1 MGVAF
6 VTTLTNGNLNLWRV
20 HLCLCLLSASLGLY
34 NNVLVFRDMMLKYFD
49 LQRYTAQH
57 REQLQAAVSRVVNS
71 GWYLLGNEVK
81 AFENAYA
88 QYIGTAHCVAC
99 GNGLD
104 ALSLIFKA
112 YMERGLLHP
121 GDEVLVPANTYIASI
136 ISITSSGLMPVLVEP
151 HLDTFQIDAQQMVKH
166 VGPRTKALLIVHLYG
181 KCAFTNELLSLCS
194 EHELLVIEDNAQ
206 AHGCLWNDKR
216 TGSIGHAAAHSFY
229 PGKNL
234 GALGDAGGVTTNDEV
249 LAGIIRAIANYGSNK
264 KYVFQYVGQN
274 SRMDEV
280 QAAVL
285 SEKLKWLDQDNQRR
299 TAIAQHYVEGIS
311 NENITLP
318 TRDYLV
324 NNVFHIFP
332 VLCAQREKLQQELH
346 QRGIE
351 TIIHY
356 PIPPHKQ
363 QCYSHWAQLSMP
375 ITERIHNE
383 ELSLPLNP
391 TMTDDEVQ
399 LVISQVSD
407 IKL

>member
-1 MGVAF
+1 
-6 VTTLTNGNLNLWRV
+6 
-20 HLCLCLLSASLGLY
+20 
-34 NNVLVFRDMMLKYFD
+34 MLKYFD

-57 REQLQAAVSRVVNS
+57 RKQLQEAVRRVVDS
-71 GWYLLGNEVK
+71 GWYLLGNEVN
-81 AFENAYA
+81 AFEKSYA

-112 YMERGLLHP
+112 YIEKGLLHE
-121 GDEVLVPANTYIASI
+121 GDEILVPANTYIASI
-136 ISITSSGLMPVLVEP
+136 ISITSNGLVPILVEP
-151 HLDTFQIDAQQMVKH
+151 NPNTFQIDAQQLAKH
-166 VGPRTKALLIVHLYG
+166 IGRRTKGLLIVHLYG
-181 KCAFTNELLSLCS
+181 KCAFTDDLVSVCTQ
-194 EHELLVIEDNAQ
+194 HQLLVIEDNAQ
-206 AHGCLWNDKR
+206 AHGSLWNGQR
-216 TGSIGHAAAHSFY
+216 TGSIGHAAGHSFY

-234 GALGDAGGVTTNDEV
+234 GALGDAGAVTTNDEE
-249 LAGIIRAIANYGSNK
+249 LANIIRALGNYGSSK
-264 KYVFQYVGQN
+264 KYVFDYVGQN

-285 SEKLKWLDQDNQRR
+285 NEKLKWLDRDNERR
-299 TAIAQHYVEGIS
+299 VAIAQRYINSIRNTDV
-311 NENITLP
+311 TLP
-318 TRDYLV
+318 TEAYLA

-332 VLCAQREKLQQELH
+332 VLCAKREQLQLELH

-363 QCYSHWAQLSMP
+363 HCYSEWNGLSLP
-375 ITERIHNE
+375 ITERIHRE

-391 TMTDDEVQ
+391 TMTDEEVDM
-399 LVISQVSD
+399 VIAQMCD

>member
-1 MGVAF
+1 
-6 VTTLTNGNLNLWRV
+6 
-20 HLCLCLLSASLGLY
+20 
-34 NNVLVFRDMMLKYFD
+34 MLKYFD

-57 REQLQAAVSRVVNS
+57 HEQLQEAVRRVVDS
-71 GWYLLGNEVK
+71 GWYLLGNEVN
-81 AFENAYA
+81 AFERAYA

-112 YMERGLLHP
+112 YIEKGLLHE
-121 GDEVLVPANTYIASI
+121 GDEILVPANTYIASI
-136 ISITSSGLMPVLVEP
+136 ISITSNGLIPILVEP
-151 HLDTFQIDAQQMVKH
+151 NPDTFQIDAQQLAKH
-166 VGPRTKALLIVHLYG
+166 IGRRTKALLIVHLYG
-181 KCAFTNELLSLCS
+181 KCAFTDDLVSVCTQ
-194 EHELLVIEDNAQ
+194 HQLLVIEDNAQ
-206 AHGCLWNDKR
+206 AHGCLWNKQR
-216 TGSIGHAAAHSFY
+216 TGGIGHAAGHSFY

-234 GALGDAGGVTTNDEV
+234 GALGDAGAVTTNDEE
-249 LAGIIRAIANYGSNK
+249 LANIIRALGNYGSSK
-264 KYVFQYVGQN
+264 KYVFDYVGQN

-285 SEKLKWLDQDNQRR
+285 NEKLKWLDRDNERR
-299 TAIAQHYVEGIS
+299 VAIAQRYINSIRNTDV
-311 NENITLP
+311 TLP
-318 TRDYLV
+318 TEAYLA

-332 VLCAQREKLQQELH
+332 VLCAKREQLQLELR

-363 QCYSHWAQLSMP
+363 QSYSEWNGLSLP
-375 ITERIHNE
+375 ITERIHRE

-391 TMTDDEVQ
+391 SMTDEEVDM
-399 LVISQVSD
+399 VIAQMCD

>member
-1 MGVAF
+1 
-6 VTTLTNGNLNLWRV
+6 
-20 HLCLCLLSASLGLY
+20 
-34 NNVLVFRDMMLKYFD
+34 MLKYFD

-57 REQLQAAVSRVVNS
+57 RKQLQEAVRRVVDS
-71 GWYLLGNEVK
+71 GWYLLGNEVN
-81 AFENAYA
+81 AFEKSYA

-112 YMERGLLHP
+112 YIEKGLLHE
-121 GDEVLVPANTYIASI
+121 GDEILVPANTYIASI
-136 ISITSSGLMPVLVEP
+136 ISITSNGLVPILVEP
-151 HLDTFQIDAQQMVKH
+151 NPNTFQIDAQQLAKH
-166 VGPRTKALLIVHLYG
+166 IGRRTKGLLIVHLYG
-181 KCAFTNELLSLCS
+181 KCAFTDDLVSVCTQ
-194 EHELLVIEDNAQ
+194 HQLLVIEDNAQ
-206 AHGCLWNDKR
+206 AHGCLWNGQR
-216 TGSIGHAAAHSFY
+216 TGSIGHAAGHSFY

-234 GALGDAGGVTTNDEV
+234 GALGDAGAVTTNDEE
-249 LAGIIRAIANYGSNK
+249 LANIIRALGNYGSSK
-264 KYVFQYVGQN
+264 KYVFDYVGQN

-285 SEKLKWLDQDNQRR
+285 NEKLKWLDRDNERR
-299 TAIAQHYVEGIS
+299 VAIAQRYINSIRNTDV
-311 NENITLP
+311 TLP
-318 TRDYLV
+318 TEAYLA

-332 VLCAQREKLQQELH
+332 VLCAKREQLQLELH

-363 QCYSHWAQLSMP
+363 HCYSEWNGLSLP
-375 ITERIHNE
+375 ITERIHRE

-391 TMTDDEVQ
+391 IMTDEEVDM
-399 LVISQVSD
+399 VIAQMCD

>member
-1 MGVAF
+1 
-6 VTTLTNGNLNLWRV
+6 
-20 HLCLCLLSASLGLY
+20 
-34 NNVLVFRDMMLKYFD
+34 MLKYFD

-57 REQLQAAVSRVVNS
+57 REQLQEAVRRVVDS
-71 GWYLLGNEVK
+71 GWYLLGNEVN
-81 AFENAYA
+81 AFEKAYA

-112 YMERGLLHP
+112 YIEKGLLHQ
-121 GDEVLVPANTYIASI
+121 GDEILVPANTYIASI
-136 ISITSSGLMPVLVEP
+136 ISITSNGLIPILVEP
-151 HLDTFQIDAQQMVKH
+151 NPNTFQIDAQQLAKH
-166 VGPRTKALLIVHLYG
+166 IGRRTKGLLIVHLYG
-181 KCAFTNELLSLCS
+181 KCAFTDDLVSVCTRYQ
-194 EHELLVIEDNAQ
+194 LLVIEDNAQ
-206 AHGCLWNDKR
+206 AHGCLWNEQR
-216 TGSIGHAAAHSFY
+216 TGSIGHAAGHSFY

-234 GALGDAGGVTTNDEV
+234 GALGDAGAVTTNDEE
-249 LAGIIRAIANYGSNK
+249 LANIIRALGNYGSSK
-264 KYVFQYVGQN
+264 KYVFDYVGQN

-285 SEKLKWLDQDNQRR
+285 NEKLKWLDRDNERR
-299 TAIAQHYVEGIS
+299 VAIAQRYINSIRNTDV
-311 NENITLP
+311 TLP
-318 TRDYLV
+318 TEAYLA

-332 VLCAQREKLQQELH
+332 VLCAKREQLQLELH

-363 QCYSHWAQLSMP
+363 QCYSGWNELSLP
-375 ITERIHNE
+375 ITERIHRE

-391 TMTDDEVQ
+391 TMTDEEVDM
-399 LVISQVSD
+399 VIAQMCD

>member
-1 MGVAF
+1 
-6 VTTLTNGNLNLWRV
+6 
-20 HLCLCLLSASLGLY
+20 
-34 NNVLVFRDMMLKYFD
+34 MLKYFD

-57 REQLQAAVSRVVNS
+57 RKQLQEAIRRVVDS
-71 GWYLLGNEVK
+71 GWYLLGNEVN
-81 AFENAYA
+81 AFEKAYA

-112 YMERGLLHP
+112 YIEKGLLHQ
-121 GDEVLVPANTYIASI
+121 GDEILVPANTYIASI
-136 ISITSSGLMPVLVEP
+136 ISITSNGLVPILVEP
-151 HLDTFQIDAQQMVKH
+151 HPDTFQIDAQQLAKH
-166 VGPRTKALLIVHLYG
+166 FGRRTKALLIVHLYG
-181 KCAFTNELLSLCS
+181 KCAFTDDLVSVCT
-194 EHELLVIEDNAQ
+194 EHQLLVIEDNAQ
-206 AHGCLWNDKR
+206 AHGCMWNGQR
-216 TGSIGHAAAHSFY
+216 TGSIGHAAGHSFY

-234 GALGDAGGVTTNDEV
+234 GALGDAGAVTTNDEE
-249 LAGIIRAIANYGSNK
+249 LANIIRALGNYGSSK
-264 KYVFQYVGQN
+264 KYVFDYVGQN

-285 SEKLKWLDQDNQRR
+285 NEKLKWLDRDNERR
-299 TAIAQHYVEGIS
+299 VAIAQRYINSIRNTNV
-311 NENITLP
+311 TLP
-318 TRDYLV
+318 TEAYLA

-332 VLCAQREKLQQELH
+332 VLCAKREQLQLELH

-363 QCYSHWAQLSMP
+363 HCYSEWNRLSLP
-375 ITERIHNE
+375 ITERIHRE

-391 TMTDDEVQ
+391 IMTDEEVDM
-399 LVISQVSD
+399 VIAQMCD

>member
-1 MGVAF
+1 
-6 VTTLTNGNLNLWRV
+6 
-20 HLCLCLLSASLGLY
+20 
-34 NNVLVFRDMMLKYFD
+34 MLKYFD

-57 REQLQAAVSRVVNS
+57 REQLQEAARRVVDS
-71 GWYLLGNEVK
+71 GWYLLGNEVN
-81 AFENAYA
+81 AFEKAYA

-112 YMERGLLHP
+112 YIEKGLLHQ
-121 GDEVLVPANTYIASI
+121 GDEILVPANTYIASI
-136 ISITSSGLMPVLVEP
+136 ISITSNGLVPILVEP
-151 HLDTFQIDAQQMVKH
+151 HPDTFQIDEQRLAKH
-166 VGPRTKALLIVHLYG
+166 IGRRTKALLIVHLYG
-181 KCAFTNELLSLCS
+181 KCAFTDDLVSVCTA
-194 EHELLVIEDNAQ
+194 HQLLVIEDNAQ
-206 AHGCLWNDKR
+206 AHGCLWNEQR
-216 TGSIGHAAAHSFY
+216 TGSIGHAAGHSFY

-234 GALGDAGGVTTNDEV
+234 GALGDAGAVTTNDEE
-249 LAGIIRAIANYGSNK
+249 LASIIRALGNYGSSK
-264 KYVFQYVGQN
+264 KYVFDYVGQN

-285 SEKLKWLDQDNQRR
+285 NEKLKWLDRDNERR
-299 TAIAQHYVEGIS
+299 VAIAQRYINSIRNTNVM
-311 NENITLP
+311 LP
-318 TRDYLV
+318 TEAYLA

-332 VLCAQREKLQQELH
+332 VLCAKREQLQFELH

-363 QCYSHWAQLSMP
+363 QCYSEWNGLSLP
-375 ITERIHNE
+375 ITERIHRE

-391 TMTDDEVQ
+391 TMTDEEVDM
-399 LVISQVSD
+399 VIAQMCD

>member
-1 MGVAF
+1 
-6 VTTLTNGNLNLWRV
+6 
-20 HLCLCLLSASLGLY
+20 
-34 NNVLVFRDMMLKYFD
+34 MLKYFD

-57 REQLQAAVSRVVNS
+57 HEQLQEAVRRVVDS
-71 GWYLLGNEVK
+71 GWYLLGNEVN
-81 AFENAYA
+81 AFEKAYA

-112 YMERGLLHP
+112 YIEKGLLHQ
-121 GDEVLVPANTYIASI
+121 GDEILVPANTYIASI
-136 ISITSSGLMPVLVEP
+136 ISITSNGLVPILVEP
-151 HLDTFQIDAQQMVKH
+151 HPDTFQIDAQQLAKH
-166 VGPRTKALLIVHLYG
+166 IGRRTKGLLIVHLYG
-181 KCAFTNELLSLCS
+181 KCAFTDDLVSVCTQ
-194 EHELLVIEDNAQ
+194 HQLLVIEDNAQ
-206 AHGCLWNDKR
+206 AHGCLWNGQR
-216 TGSIGHAAAHSFY
+216 TGSIGHAAGHSFY

-234 GALGDAGGVTTNDEV
+234 GALGDAGAVTTNDEEQ
-249 LAGIIRAIANYGSNK
+249 ANIIRALGNYGSSK
-264 KYVFQYVGQN
+264 KYVFDYVGQN

-285 SEKLKWLDQDNQRR
+285 NEKLKWLDRDNERR
-299 TAIAQHYVEGIS
+299 VAIAQRYINSIRNTDV
-311 NENITLP
+311 TLP
-318 TRDYLV
+318 TEAYLA

-332 VLCAQREKLQQELH
+332 VLCAKREQLQLELH

-363 QCYSHWAQLSMP
+363 HCYSEWNGLSLP
-375 ITERIHNE
+375 ITERIHRE

-391 TMTDDEVQ
+391 IMTDEEVDM
-399 LVISQVSD
+399 VIAQMCD

>member
-1 MGVAF
+1 MNTPIKFLDLAA
-6 VTTLTNGNLNLWRV
+6 LNARFARKFEAV
-20 HLCLCLLSASLGLY
+20 FQE
-34 NNVLVFRDMMLKYFD
+34 VL
-49 LQRYTAQH
+49 A
-57 REQLQAAVSRVVNS
+57 S
-71 GWYLLGNEVK
+71 GWYLSGN
-81 AFENAYA
+81 ATQRFEQQFAAYC
-88 QYIGTAHCVAC
+88 GTQHCVGVA
-99 GNGLD
+99 NGLD
-104 ALSLIFKA
+104 ALTLILMAQK
-112 YMERGLLHP
+112 ECLGWEDN
-121 GDEVLVPANTYIASI
+121 DEVILPAMTFVA
-136 ISITSSGLMPVLVEP
+136 TAQAVVRARLRPVLVDVSPEDF
-151 HLDTFQIDAQQMVKH
+151 LMDVSLLEATVTS
-166 VGPRTKALLIVHLYG
+166 RTRAVIPVHLYG
-181 KCAFTNELLSLCS
+181 RLCDMDAVKQVA
-194 EHELLVIEDNAQ
+194 ERHHLFVLEDAAQ
-206 AHGCLWNDKR
+206 AHGAQRNGVR
-216 TGSIGHAAAHSFY
+216 AGAFGHAAAFSFY

-249 LAGIIRAIANYGSNK
+249 LVGIIRAIANYGSNK

>member
-1 MGVAF
+1 
-6 VTTLTNGNLNLWRV
+6 
-20 HLCLCLLSASLGLY
+20 
-34 NNVLVFRDMMLKYFD
+34 MLKYFD

-57 REQLQAAVSRVVNS
+57 RKQLQEAVRRVVDS
-71 GWYLLGNEVK
+71 GWYLLGNEVN
-81 AFENAYA
+81 AFEKSYA

-112 YMERGLLHP
+112 YIEKGLLHE
-121 GDEVLVPANTYIASI
+121 GDEILVPANTYIASI
-136 ISITSSGLMPVLVEP
+136 ISITSNGLVPILVEP
-151 HLDTFQIDAQQMVKH
+151 NPNTFQIDAQQLAKH
-166 VGPRTKALLIVHLYG
+166 IGRRTKGLLIVHLYG
-181 KCAFTNELLSLCS
+181 KCAFTDDLVSVCTQ
-194 EHELLVIEDNAQ
+194 HQLLVIEDNAQ
-206 AHGCLWNDKR
+206 AHGCLWNGQR
-216 TGSIGHAAAHSFY
+216 TGSIGHAAGHSFY

-234 GALGDAGGVTTNDEV
+234 GALGDAGAVTTNDEE
-249 LAGIIRAIANYGSNK
+249 LANIIRALGNYGSSK
-264 KYVFQYVGQN
+264 KYVFDYVGQN

-285 SEKLKWLDQDNQRR
+285 NEKLKWLDRDNERR
-299 TAIAQHYVEGIS
+299 VAIAQRYINSIRNTDV
-311 NENITLP
+311 TLP
-318 TRDYLV
+318 TEAYLA

-332 VLCAQREKLQQELH
+332 VLCAKREQLQLELH

-363 QCYSHWAQLSMP
+363 QCYSEWNGLSLP
-375 ITERIHNE
+375 ITERIHRE

-391 TMTDDEVQ
+391 IMTDEEVDM
-399 LVISQVSD
+399 VIAQMCD